1 MLLLFSLKKIA
12 ICLVSFMTTV
22 PNFYLD
28 VKPVRPFF
36 YRNGELVKNERA
48 ANFDA
53 NEKRYII
60 FHLFNFT
67 ILYSL

>member
-1 MLLLFSLKKIA
+1 VFLIVFS
-12 ICLVSFMTTV
+12 
-22 PNFYLD
+22 D

-53 NEKRYII
+53 NDKR
-60 FHLFNFT
+60 FT
-67 ILYSL
+67 IFGLLNLTW

>member
-1 MLLLFSLKKIA
+1 
-12 ICLVSFMTTV
+12 MTTIS
-22 PNFYLD
+22 NFYSD

-60 FHLFNFT
+60 FDLLNY
-67 ILYSL
+67 IVYGNDLM

>member
-1 MLLLFSLKKIA
+1 
-12 ICLVSFMTTV
+12 MTIIS
-22 PNFYLD
+22 NFYSD

-60 FHLFNFT
+60 FNLLNLT
-67 ILYSL
+67 ILYSLWKRFDLMYCFQN

>member
-1 MLLLFSLKKIA
+1 
-12 ICLVSFMTTV
+12 MTTIS
-22 PNFYLD
+22 NLYSD

-60 FHLFNFT
+60 FDLLNY
-67 ILYSL
+67 IVYGNDLM

>member
-1 MLLLFSLKKIA
+1 
-12 ICLVSFMTTV
+12 
-22 PNFYLD
+22 

-60 FHLFNFT
+60 FDLLNYTIIWIVYNMEIFRCTVLF
-67 ILYSL
+67 